1 MGGKR
6 EEGRKENIRN
16 IDGVVG
22 MEMGEGAVWQ
32 RGKRKSVPLDD
43 IDETWLDDFD
53 VASGHVSKCGELHVT
68 AIGSWGRG

>member
-6 EEGRKENIRN
+6 GEGRKENIRN

-32 RGKRKSVPLDD
+32 RGK
-43 IDETWLDDFD
+43 
-53 VASGHVSKCGELHVT
+53 
-68 AIGSWGRG
+68 